1 MGLSKINPTNLNSW
15 SGLEKKFKTE
25 KKSLSF
31 QNFQNFQKIRHFGK
45 KTVQI
50 HTND

>member
-25 KKSLSF
+25 GKNHISSF
-31 QNFQNFQKIRHFGK
+31 FEMKINQVAGGL
-45 KTVQI
+45 
-50 HTND
+50 